1 MTPAQGQDITAKEAA
16 MSNLTVLDTSSL
28 DAVTGGSGGSVTERP
43 NPGSSTSSALT
54 SQLAGLQ
61 SSIKDLAGAQKPASL
76 FGGNSM
82 LLFAA
87 LAMNRPQVAQ
97 TNVVYV
103 GRRHWW

>member
-1 MTPAQGQDITAKEAA
+1 
-16 MSNLTVLDTSSL
+16 MSNLTVLDNDSL
-28 DAVTGGSGGSVTERP
+28 DLVTGGSTPVQPQQSHP
-43 NPGSSTSSALT
+43 SPGSSSSALT

-61 SSIKDLAGAQKPASL
+61 SSIKDLAAQKPAQSL

-82 LLFAA
+82 LLFAM

-103 GRRHWW
+103 GRRSWW

>member
-1 MTPAQGQDITAKEAA
+1 MTPAHGQDITAKEAA
-16 MSNLTVLDTSSL
+16 MSKLTVLDHDSLHSVIGGTS
-28 DAVTGGSGGSVTERP
+28 GERP
-43 NPGSSTSSALT
+43 QASHSSPHSSALT

>member
-1 MTPAQGQDITAKEAA
+1 
-16 MSNLTVLDTSSL
+16 MSNLTVLDNDSL
-28 DAVTGGSGGSVTERP
+28 DFVTGGATPERP
-43 NPGSSTSSALT
+43 QPAHSSPSSSSSSALT

-61 SSIKDLAGAQKPASL
+61 SSIKDLAAQKPQQSL

-82 LLFAA
+82 LLFAV

-103 GRRHWW
+103 GRRPWW